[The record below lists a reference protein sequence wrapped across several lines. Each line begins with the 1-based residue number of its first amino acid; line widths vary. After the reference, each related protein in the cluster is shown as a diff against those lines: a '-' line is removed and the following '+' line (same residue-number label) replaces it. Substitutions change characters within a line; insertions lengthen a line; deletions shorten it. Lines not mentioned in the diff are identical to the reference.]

1 MVPILIETFQ
11 KLYSQSNLA
20 ILTENSA
27 TVSIE
32 RTLFKSLIEPEMI
45 GLLQDLLKMIV
56 NTAKSS
62 DGF

>member
-1 MVPILIETFQ
+1 MVPIVIETFQ

-32 RTLFKSLIEPEMI
+32 RTLFKSLIEPDMI